1 MIFVTHSTSPQSIM
15 FLYFNGCSYTMGME
29 LDNGVRDRFSTLVS
43 NYFKADHLN
52 DAKGGDSNDEIVMR
66 SLEFLENNVCDYAI
80 IMLTHAE
87 RMNFNKSIRPHTHP
101 SFYEE
106 YYDDKVGS
114 LNFYKNR
121 YILEQE
127 FDKKNIPLLLL
138 QYHNV
143 YGDNVWSRRCKG
155 KLQTIA
161 NRTMIDNPLDREK
174 TLLGRRKNKKYYYSD
189 IEKKTLCH
197 FNIEGHKRV
206 ADYIIGQL
214 T

>member
-1 MIFVTHSTSPQSIM
+1 M
-15 FLYFNGCSYTMGME
+15 FLYFNGCSYTEGME
-29 LDNGVRDRFSTLVS
+29 LDDRGSERFSTLVS

-66 SLEFLENNVCDYAI
+66 SLEFLEDNVCDYAI

-87 RMNFNKSIRPHTHP
+87 RMKFNKSIRPHTHS

-161 NRTMIDNPLDREK
+161 NHTLIDNPLDREK
-174 TLLGRRKNKKYYYSD
+174 TLLGRRRNKKYYYSD
-189 IEKKTLCH
+189 TEKKTLCH

>member
-1 MIFVTHSTSPQSIM
+1 M

-29 LDNGVRDRFSTLVS
+29 LDNREYEYYGVRDRFSTLVS

-66 SLEFLENNVCDYAI
+66 SLEFLEDNVCDYAI

-87 RMNFNKSIRPHTHP
+87 RMKFNKSIRPHTHS

-161 NRTMIDNPLDREK
+161 NRTLIDNPLDREK

-189 IEKKTLCH
+189 TEKKTLCH

>member
-1 MIFVTHSTSPQSIM
+1 M
-15 FLYFNGCSYTMGME
+15 FLYFNGCSYTEGME
-29 LDNGVRDRFSTLVS
+29 LDDRGSERFSTLVS

-66 SLEFLENNVCDYAI
+66 SLEFLEDNVCDYAI

-87 RMNFNKSIRPHTHP
+87 RMKFNKSIRPHTHS

-161 NRTMIDNPLDREK
+161 NHTLIDNPLDREK
-174 TLLGRRKNKKYYYSD
+174 TLLGRRRNKKYYYSD
-189 IEKKTLCH
+189 TDKKTLCH

>member
-1 MIFVTHSTSPQSIM
+1 
-15 FLYFNGCSYTMGME
+15 ME
-29 LDNGVRDRFSTLVS
+29 LDNGVRDRFSTIVS

-66 SLEFLENNVCDYAI
+66 SLEFLEDNVCDYAI

-87 RMNFNKSIRPHTHP
+87 RMKFNKSIRSNTHP

-106 YYDDKVGS
+106 YYDDEVGS

-161 NRTMIDNPLDREK
+161 NSTLIDNPLD
-174 TLLGRRKNKKYYYSD
+174 LYSSS
-189 IEKKTLCH
+189 
-197 FNIEGHKRV
+197 
-206 ADYIIGQL
+206 IGL
-214 T
+214 

>member
-1 MIFVTHSTSPQSIM
+1 M

-29 LDNGVRDRFSTLVS
+29 LDNREYEYYGVRDRFSTLVS

-66 SLEFLENNVCDYAI
+66 SLEFLEDNVCDYAI

-87 RMNFNKSIRPHTHP
+87 RMNFNKSIRPHTHS

-106 YYDDKVGS
+106 YYDDEVGS

-161 NRTMIDNPLDREK
+161 NRTMIDNALDREK

-189 IEKKTLCH
+189 TEKKTLCH

>member
-1 MIFVTHSTSPQSIM
+1 M

-29 LDNGVRDRFSTLVS
+29 LDNGVRDRFSTIVS

-66 SLEFLENNVCDYAI
+66 SLEFLEDNVCDYAI

-106 YYDDKVGS
+106 YYDDEVGS

-161 NRTMIDNPLDREK
+161 NSTLIDNPLDIYSSSNGLRPAHRET

-189 IEKKTLCH
+189 TEKKTLCH

-206 ADYIIGQL
+206 ANYIIGQL

>member
-1 MIFVTHSTSPQSIM
+1 M

>member
-1 MIFVTHSTSPQSIM
+1 M

-29 LDNGVRDRFSTLVS
+29 LDNREYEYYGVRDRFSTLVS

-66 SLEFLENNVCDYAI
+66 SLEFLEDNVCDYAI

-87 RMNFNKSIRPHTHP
+87 RMKFNKSIRPHTHS

-161 NRTMIDNPLDREK
+161 NHTLIDNPLDREK
-174 TLLGRRKNKKYYYSD
+174 TLLGRRRNKKYYYSD
-189 IEKKTLCH
+189 TEKKTLCH

>member
-1 MIFVTHSTSPQSIM
+1 M
-15 FLYFNGCSYTMGME
+15 FLYFNGCSYTKGME
-29 LDNGVRDRFSTLVS
+29 LDNREYDYYGVRDRFSTLVS

-52 DAKGGDSNDEIVMR
+52 DAKGGSSNDEIVMR
-66 SLEFLENNVCDYAI
+66 SLEFLEDNVCDYAI

-87 RMNFNKSIRPHTHP
+87 RMNLNKNVNPQRHP

-106 YYDDKVGS
+106 YYNDEVGS

-143 YGDNVWSRRCKG
+143 YGDNVWSRRCRG

-161 NRTMIDNPLDREK
+161 NRTMMDNVLDREK
-174 TLLGRRKNKKYYYSD
+174 TLLGRRKNKKYYYSNT
-189 IEKKTLCH
+189 EKKTLCH

-206 ADYIIGQL
+206 AEYIISQL

>member
-1 MIFVTHSTSPQSIM
+1 M

-52 DAKGGDSNDEIVMR
+52 DAKGGSNNDEIVMR
-66 SLEFLENNVCDYAI
+66 SLEFLEDNVCDYAI

-87 RMNFNKSIRPHTHP
+87 RMNFNKNVNPQKHP

-106 YYDDKVGS
+106 YYNDEVGS

>member
-1 MIFVTHSTSPQSIM
+1 M

-29 LDNGVRDRFSTLVS
+29 LDNGVRDRFSTIVS

-66 SLEFLENNVCDYAI
+66 SLEFLEDNVCDYAI

-161 NRTMIDNPLDREK
+161 NRTMIDNALDREK

>member
-1 MIFVTHSTSPQSIM
+1 M
-15 FLYFNGCSYTMGME
+15 FLYFNGCSYTEGME
-29 LDNGVRDRFSTLVS
+29 LDDRGSERFSTLVS

-66 SLEFLENNVCDYAI
+66 SLEFLEDNVCDYAI

-87 RMNFNKSIRPHTHP
+87 RMKFNKSIRPHTHS

-161 NRTMIDNPLDREK
+161 NHTLIDNPLDREK

-189 IEKKTLCH
+189 TEKKTLCH